1 MRMATASKQQSPQG
15 KGRDTS
21 HNLKWRVIC
30 ILFNWIVAIPFMFVP
45 IDTVFF
51 FIFRGGCIGF
61 VMGALQMIM
70 LKKLTT
76 FDYSHR
82 CAMQLPFAHMM
93 IVPMGLWCC
102 YAIVHKLDYL
112 AYILSY
118 ASSLGLNIVMMLLLD
133 YRSTILQIRVIILL
147 AVFMFVLGV
156 GMAYAVVFGLFF
168 ASIETWF
175 EKAIACIIYPIIWE
189 LIKSC
194 YLLTLWLFLDEGK
207 LHNTMGFLFDFCAV
221 SVAALP
227 YRAIFIEFE
236 SWGDFLAIFIVEIL

>member
-1 MRMATASKQQSPQG
+1 
-15 KGRDTS
+15 
-21 HNLKWRVIC
+21 
-30 ILFNWIVAIPFMFVP
+30 
-45 IDTVFF
+45 
-51 FIFRGGCIGF
+51 
-61 VMGALQMIM
+61 M
-70 LKKLTT
+70 LL
-76 FDYSHR
+76 
-82 CAMQLPFAHMM
+82 C
-93 IVPMGLWCC
+93 V
-102 YAIVHKLDYL
+102 
-112 AYILSY
+112 SY